1 MSARPRILVATDVA
15 ADAELVK
22 KLLAEEFEDV
32 RASTDPARAVAD
44 FESYKP
50 DILIL
55 AFNGLEKAERYY
67 LGLYRLGTLAHA
79 LPHRTLILCNKDD
92 LPRVYDLCRQ
102 EYFDDYI
109 LFWPPGHDAPRLRMA
124 VHHALR
130 QLRAS
135 GPDAPNTAEFA
146 RQARRV
152 AELEGR
158 LAAGLERGGSRLAA
172 ADSSLRQAEKDIDA
186 ALDGFSRS
194 LSEGENRHLVEVL
207 DPAALRRELDKLKST
222 QIHKRLAE
230 LGQSIA
236 PARDWLEELKDEVA
250 PALASARVL
259 GTLAEQVR
267 PLILLIDDDPFQQ
280 RLVAQMLDA
289 GRFELIRA
297 GSGAEGLAVLRKRRP
312 DLVLMDYALPDI
324 DGIEATRRLKGVAQF
339 ANIPVVMITG
349 NSDKAVVVAS
359 LKAGAA
365 DFIVKP
371 LDKER
376 LLAKIGG
383 LLR

>member
-1 MSARPRILVATDVA
+1 MSAVPRILIATDIA
-15 ADAELVK
+15 ADADIVR
-22 KLLAEEFEDV
+22 KLLSEEFEDT

-44 FESYKP
+44 FETYKP

-67 LGLYRLGTLAHA
+67 LGLYRLGTLVHA

-92 LPRVYDLCRQ
+92 LARVYDLCRK

-124 VHHALR
+124 AHHALR
-130 QLRAS
+130 QMRTTA
-135 GPDAPNTAEFA
+135 PDAPNAAEFA

-152 AELEGR
+152 GELEG
-158 LAAGLERGGSRLAA
+158 LIATGLERGGARLAA
-172 ADSSLRQAEKDIDA
+172 AGSSLKQAEKDIDA
-186 ALDGFSRS
+186 AIDGFSHS
-194 LSEGENRHLVEVL
+194 LSEGENKHLVEVR
-207 DPAALRRELDKLKST
+207 DKAALRRELDKLKSA

-230 LGQSIA
+230 IENA
-236 PARDWLEELKDEVA
+236 MVPARDWLVELKEEVA

-259 GTLAEQVR
+259 GTLAEQAR
-267 PLILLIDDDPFQQ
+267 PLILLIDDDSFQQ
-280 RLVAQMLDA
+280 RIVAQILDA
-289 GRFELIRA
+289 QPFELICA

-324 DGIEATRRLKGVAQF
+324 NGIEATRRLKGVAQF
-339 ANIPVVMITG
+339 AEIPVVMITG
-349 NSDKAVVVAS
+349 NSEKEVVVGS

-365 DFIVKP
+365 DFVVKP
-371 LDKER
+371 LDRDR
-376 LLAKIGG
+376 LLAKIGS

>member
-1 MSARPRILVATDVA
+1 MSAASRILIATDIA
-15 ADAELVK
+15 ADAELVSK
-22 KLLAEEFEDV
+22 QLADEFDDV
-32 RASTDPARAVAD
+32 RVSTATARVVAD
-44 FESYKP
+44 FESCKP

-67 LGLYRLGTLAHA
+67 LGLYRLGTLVHA
-79 LPHRTLILCNKDD
+79 LPHRTLILSNKDD
-92 LPRVYDLCRQ
+92 LTRVYDLCRQ

-109 LFWPPGHDAPRLRMA
+109 LFWPPGHDALRLRMA
-124 VHHALR
+124 VHQALR
-130 QLRAS
+130 QMRMS
-135 GPDAPNTAEFA
+135 GPDAPNTGEFA

-152 AELEGR
+152 AELEG
-158 LAAGLERGGSRLAA
+158 LIAAGLERGGTQLAA
-172 ADSSLRQAEKDIDA
+172 AGSSVRQAGRDIDDA
-186 ALDGFSRS
+186 FDGFSRS
-194 LSEGENRHLVEVL
+194 LSEGENRHLVEVR
-207 DPAALRRELDKLKST
+207 DQAGLRCELEKLKSA

-230 LGQSIA
+230 IEGAIN
-236 PARDWLEELKDEVA
+236 PARSWLDELKEEVA

-259 GTLAEQVR
+259 GTLADQVR

-289 GRFELIRA
+289 QPYELICA

-312 DLVLMDYALPDI
+312 DLVLMDYALPDV
-324 DGIEATRRLKGVAQF
+324 DGIEATRRLKAAAQF
-339 ANIPVVMITG
+339 AEIPVVMITG
-349 NSDKAVVVAS
+349 NSEKTVVVES

-365 DFIVKP
+365 DFVVKP
-371 LDKER
+371 LDRDR

>member
-1 MSARPRILVATDVA
+1 MSAAPRILVASDIA
-15 ADAELVK
+15 ADADLVRM
-22 KLLAEEFEDV
+22 LLTEEFEDTH
-32 RASTDPARAVAD
+32 ASIDPAHAITD
-44 FESYKP
+44 FEAYKP

-67 LGLYRLGTLAHA
+67 LGLYRLGKLAHA
-79 LPHRTLILCNKDD
+79 LPHRTLILCNKND
-92 LPRVYDLCRQ
+92 LARVYDLCRK

-130 QLRAS
+130 QMRLG
-135 GPDAPNTAEFA
+135 GPDAPNTGEFA

-152 AELEGR
+152 AELEGMIT
-158 LAAGLERGGSRLAA
+158 AGLERGGSRLAA
-172 ADSSLRQAEKDIDA
+172 AGSSLRKAEKDIDE
-186 ALDGFSRS
+186 ALDSFTRS
-194 LSEGENRHLVEVL
+194 LSDGESRRLVEVRDQAGL
-207 DPAALRRELDKLKST
+207 QRELEKLKSAR
-222 QIHKRLAE
+222 IHKWLAE
-230 LGQSIA
+230 IERAIG
-236 PARDWLEELKDEVA
+236 PARHWLDELKDEVA

-259 GTLAEQVR
+259 GTLASQVR

-280 RLVAQMLDA
+280 RLVKQMLDA
-289 GRFELIRA
+289 QRFELICA
-297 GSGAEGLAVLRKRRP
+297 DSGAEGLAVLRKRRP

-324 DGIEATRRLKGVAQF
+324 DGIEATRRLKGVAQY
-339 ANIPVVMITG
+339 AEIPVVMITG
-349 NSDKAVVVAS
+349 NSERTVVVAS

-383 LLR
+383 LLS

>member
-1 MSARPRILVATDVA
+1 MSVAPRVLIATDIA
-15 ADAELVK
+15 ADADVVR
-22 KLLAEEFEDV
+22 KLLTEEFEDT
-32 RASTDPARAVAD
+32 RTSADPARTVSD
-44 FESYKP
+44 FETYKP

-92 LPRVYDLCRQ
+92 LTRVYDLCRK

-130 QLRAS
+130 QMRTT
-135 GPDAPNTAEFA
+135 GPDAPHAGEFA

-152 AELEGR
+152 AELEG
-158 LAAGLERGGSRLAA
+158 LIAAGLERGGTRLAVA
-172 ADSSLRQAEKDIDA
+172 GSSLRQAEKDIDE

-194 LSEGENRHLVEVL
+194 LEDGENRHLLEVR
-207 DPAALRRELDKLKST
+207 DQAALRRELDKLKSSK
-222 QIHKRLAE
+222 IHKRLAE
-230 LGQSIA
+230 IESA
-236 PARDWLEELKDEVA
+236 MEPARDWLDELKDEVA
-250 PALASARVL
+250 PALASARAL
-259 GTLAEQVR
+259 GTLADQMR
-267 PLILLIDDDPFQQ
+267 SLILLIDDDPYQQ
-280 RLVAQMLDA
+280 RLVTQMLDA
-289 GRFELIRA
+289 QPYELICA
-297 GSGAEGLAVLRKRRP
+297 NSGAEGLAVLRKRRP
-312 DLVLMDYALPDI
+312 DLVLMDFALPDI

-339 ANIPVVMITG
+339 AEIPVVMITG
-349 NSDKAVVVAS
+349 NSEKAVVVDS

-371 LDKER
+371 LDKDR
-376 LLAKIGG
+376 LLVKIGS
-383 LLR
+383 LLS

>member
-1 MSARPRILVATDVA
+1 MSAAPRILIVTDVA
-15 ADAELVK
+15 ADANVVR
-22 KLLAEEFEDV
+22 KLLAEEFEDTH
-32 RASTDPARAVAD
+32 ASTDPACAVTD
-44 FESYKP
+44 FEDYKP

-79 LPHRTLILCNKDD
+79 LPHRTLILSNKDD
-92 LPRVYDLCRQ
+92 LPRVYDLCCK

-109 LFWPPGHDAPRLRMA
+109 LFWPPGHDALRLRMA

-130 QLRAS
+130 QMRTS
-135 GPDAPNTAEFA
+135 GPDAPNAGDFA
-146 RQARRV
+146 RQARAV
-152 AELEGR
+152 AELEG
-158 LAAGLERGGSRLAA
+158 LITAGLERGGTRLAA
-172 ADSSLRQAEKDIDA
+172 AGSSLKKAEKDIGD

-194 LSEGENRHLVEVL
+194 LSEGENRHLLEVRDQAGL
-207 DPAALRRELDKLKST
+207 QRELEKLKSV
-222 QIHKRLAE
+222 QIHQWFAE
-230 LGQSIA
+230 VEGTIG
-236 PARDWLEELKDEVA
+236 PARNWLDGLRDEVT
-250 PALASARVL
+250 PVLASAREL
-259 GTLAEQVR
+259 GTLAGQMR

-280 RLVAQMLDA
+280 RLVMQMLDTQP
-289 GRFELIRA
+289 FELICA

-324 DGIEATRRLKGVAQF
+324 DGIEATRRIKDVTQF
-339 ANIPVVMITG
+339 AATPVVMITG
-349 NSDKAVVVAS
+349 NSEKAVVVES
-359 LKAGAA
+359 LNAGAA

-371 LDKER
+371 LDRDR

>member
-1 MSARPRILVATDVA
+1 MSAAPRVLIATDAA
-15 ADAELVK
+15 ADADVVR
-22 KLLAEEFEDV
+22 KLLAEEFDDTRV
-32 RASTDPARAVAD
+32 STDPARAVAD

-50 DILIL
+50 DILML

-79 LPHRTLILCNKDD
+79 LPHRTLILSNKDD
-92 LPRVYDLCRQ
+92 LTRVYDLCRK

-130 QLRAS
+130 QMRTTS
-135 GPDAPNTAEFA
+135 PNAPNAAEFA

-152 AELEGR
+152 AELEG
-158 LAAGLERGGSRLAA
+158 LIAAGLERGGTRLAA
-172 ADSSLRQAEKDIDA
+172 AGSSLRKAEKDIDE

-194 LSEGENRHLVEVL
+194 LSEGENRHLVEVR
-207 DPAALRRELDKLKST
+207 DQAGLRRELEKLKSA
-222 QIHKRLAE
+222 QIQQLAE
-230 LGQSIA
+230 IEGAIG
-236 PARDWLEELKDEVA
+236 PARNWLDELQAEVA
-250 PALASARVL
+250 PALASARML
-259 GTLAEQVR
+259 GSLADQVR

-289 GRFELIRA
+289 QPFELICA
-297 GSGAEGLAVLRKRRP
+297 GSGAEGLAVLRKRSP

-324 DGIEATRRLKGVAQF
+324 NGVEATRRLKSVAQF
-339 ANIPVVMITG
+339 AEIPVVMITG
-349 NSDKAVVVAS
+349 NSEKTVVVES
-359 LKAGAA
+359 RKAGAA

-371 LDKER
+371 LDRNR
-376 LLAKIGG
+376 LLGKIGR

>member
-1 MSARPRILVATDVA
+1 MSAAPRILVATDVV
-15 ADAELVK
+15 ADADLVR
-22 KLLAEEFEDV
+22 KLLAEEFEDT
-32 RASTDPARAVAD
+32 RASTDLARAVTD

-67 LGLYRLGTLAHA
+67 LGLYRLGTLVHA

-92 LPRVYDLCRQ
+92 LTRVYDLCRK

-130 QLRAS
+130 QMRAS
-135 GPDAPNTAEFA
+135 GTDAPNAGEFA

-152 AELEGR
+152 AELEGL
-158 LAAGLERGGSRLAA
+158 LAAGLERGGTQLAA
-172 ADSSLRQAEKDIDA
+172 AGSSLQQAGKDIDA
-186 ALDGFSRS
+186 AIDGFSRS
-194 LSEGENRHLVEVL
+194 LSEGENRHLVEVR
-207 DPAALRRELDKLKST
+207 DPAGLQRELEKLKSAK
-222 QIHKRLAE
+222 IHKRLAE
-230 LGQSIA
+230 IESA
-236 PARDWLEELKDEVA
+236 MVPARDWLDELKTEVA
-250 PALASARVL
+250 PALASARAL

-267 PLILLIDDDPFQQ
+267 PLILLIDDDPFLQ
-280 RLVAQMLDA
+280 RLVTQMLDA
-289 GRFELIRA
+289 QPFELICA
-297 GSGAEGLAVLRKRRP
+297 GSGAEGLAMLRKRRP

-339 ANIPVVMITG
+339 AEIPVVMITG
-349 NSDKAVVVAS
+349 NSEKAVVVGS

-365 DFIVKP
+365 EFIVKP
-371 LDKER
+371 IDKDK

>member
-1 MSARPRILVATDVA
+1 MSAAPRILIATDIV
-15 ADAELVK
+15 ADADIVR
-22 KLLAEEFEDV
+22 KLLSEEFEDT

-44 FESYKP
+44 FEAYKP

-67 LGLYRLGTLAHA
+67 LGLYRLGTLVHA
-79 LPHRTLILCNKDD
+79 LPHRTLILSNKED
-92 LPRVYDLCRQ
+92 LTRVYDLCRK

-109 LFWPPGHDAPRLRMA
+109 LFWPPGHDALRLRMA
-124 VHHALR
+124 VHHTLR
-130 QLRAS
+130 QMRTTGS
-135 GPDAPNTAEFA
+135 DAPNAAEFA

-152 AELEGR
+152 AELEG
-158 LAAGLERGGSRLAA
+158 LIAAGLERGGTHLTATA
-172 ADSSLRQAEKDIDA
+172 SSLRKAEKDIDA

-194 LSEGENRHLVEVL
+194 LSEGENRHLIEVR
-207 DPAALRRELDKLKST
+207 DPMGLQRELEKLKSA
-222 QIHKRLAE
+222 QIHQRLAE
-230 LGQSIA
+230 IKGTIG
-236 PARDWLEELKDEVA
+236 PARHWLDELKDEVA

-259 GTLAEQVR
+259 GTLADQVR

-280 RLVAQMLDA
+280 RLVEQILTAQP
-289 GRFELIRA
+289 FELICA

-324 DGIEATRRLKGVAQF
+324 NGIEATRRLKGVAQF
-339 ANIPVVMITG
+339 SEIPVVMITG
-349 NSDKAVVVAS
+349 NSEKAVVVES

-371 LDKER
+371 LDKDR

>member
-1 MSARPRILVATDVA
+1 MSAAPRILIATDLA
-15 ADAELVK
+15 ADANVVR
-22 KLLAEEFEDV
+22 KLLAEEFDETQV
-32 RASTDPARAVAD
+32 SIDPAHSIAD

-67 LGLYRLGTLAHA
+67 LGLYRLGTLVHA

-92 LPRVYDLCRQ
+92 LTRVYDLCRK

-109 LFWPPGHDAPRLRMA
+109 LFWPSGYDAPRLRMA

-130 QLRAS
+130 QMRSTTPEL
-135 GPDAPNTAEFA
+135 PNATEFA

-152 AELEGR
+152 AELEG
-158 LAAGLERGGSRLAA
+158 LIAAGLERGGTRLAA
-172 ADSSLRQAEKDIDA
+172 ADSSLQKAEKEIDA

-194 LSEGENRHLVEVL
+194 LSEGENRHLVEVR
-207 DPAALRRELDKLKST
+207 DEAGLRHELEKLKTT
-222 QIHKRLAE
+222 QIHKQLAE
-230 LGQSIA
+230 VEGAIG
-236 PARDWLEELKDEVA
+236 PARNWLDQLKGEVA
-250 PALASARVL
+250 PALASARQL
-259 GTLAEQVR
+259 GTLAEQVH

-289 GRFELIRA
+289 QPFELICA
-297 GSGAEGLAVLRKRRP
+297 GAGAEGLAVLRKRSP

-324 DGIEATRRLKGVAQF
+324 NGIEATRRLKGVAQF
-339 ANIPVVMITG
+339 AEIPVVMITG
-349 NSDKAVVVAS
+349 NREKVVVVES
-359 LKAGAA
+359 LKAGAT

-371 LDKER
+371 LDKDR
-376 LLAKIGG
+376 LLAKIAG

>member
-1 MSARPRILVATDVA
+1 MNAVPRILIATDVA
-15 ADAELVK
+15 ADADIVRK
-22 KLLAEEFEDV
+22 MLAEEFEDTRV
-32 RASTDPARAVAD
+32 STDPACAVAD
-44 FESYKP
+44 FEAYKP
-50 DILIL
+50 DILVL

-79 LPHRTLILCNKDD
+79 LPHRTLILSNKDD
-92 LPRVYDLCRQ
+92 LARVYDLCRK

-124 VHHALR
+124 THHALR
-130 QLRAS
+130 QMRTG
-135 GPDAPNTAEFA
+135 GPDVPDTAEFA

-152 AELEGR
+152 AALEGR
-158 LAAGLERGGSRLAA
+158 IAAGLERGGTRLAA
-172 ADSSLRQAEKDIDA
+172 AGTSLKQAEQDIDA
-186 ALDGFSRS
+186 AIDGFSHS
-194 LSEGENRHLVEVL
+194 LSEGENRHIVEVR
-207 DPAALRRELDKLKST
+207 DKAALQRELDKLKSAK
-222 QIHKRLAE
+222 IHKRLAE
-230 LGQSIA
+230 IENAMA
-236 PARDWLEELKDEVA
+236 PARSWLDELKDEVA

-259 GTLAEQVR
+259 GTLADQVR

-289 GRFELIRA
+289 QPFELICA

-339 ANIPVVMITG
+339 ADIPVVMITG
-349 NSDKAVVVAS
+349 NSEKTVVMDS

-365 DFIVKP
+365 DFVVKP
-371 LDKER
+371 LDRER

-383 LLR
+383 LLG